1 MFDIMRRAEEVKREI
16 GEVTIKNVVEYIEK
30 QGFEVIEFNTIKGDM
45 RINELDIFKYTK
57 GCNGRTIDYST
68 DFSVVIVDGSLS
80 DDDKLHIFLHELGH
94 VVLHMPVWDTIRK
107 THSTI
112 RKDAEAEVF
121 AFIIKN
127 YK

>member
-16 GEVTIKNVVEYIEK
+16 GELTIKNVVEYIEK

-45 RINELDIFKYTK
+45 RINELGIFEDTK
-57 GCNGRTIDYST
+57 GCNGRTIDST
-68 DFSVVIVDGSLS
+68 DWGVVIVDGSLS
-80 DDDKLHIFLHELGH
+80 DDDKLHVLLHELGH
-94 VVLHMPVWDTIRK
+94 VVLHMPVWNTIRK
-107 THSTI
+107 THSVI

>member
-45 RINELDIFKYTK
+45 RINELDIFKYTVHCD
-57 GCNGRTIDYST
+57 GHTISNNNFD
-68 DFSVVIVDGSLS
+68 VVIVDGSLS
-80 DDDKLHIFLHELGH
+80 DDDKLYILLHELGH
-94 VVLHMPVWDTIRK
+94 VVLHMPVWNIIKK
-107 THSTI
+107 THSVI